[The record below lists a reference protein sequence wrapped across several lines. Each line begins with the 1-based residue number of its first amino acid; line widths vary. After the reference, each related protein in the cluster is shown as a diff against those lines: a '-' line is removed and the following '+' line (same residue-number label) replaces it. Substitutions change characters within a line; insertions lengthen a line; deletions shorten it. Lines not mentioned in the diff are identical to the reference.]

1 MPAWIRPS
9 VQAMTAAPEIV
20 TTFIRKLL
28 MRTTITDRA
37 GSPMMLA
44 VPSQTGKMA
53 NWTAAATL

>member
-1 MPAWIRPS
+1 
-9 VQAMTAAPEIV
+9 MTAAPEIV

-28 MRTTITDRA
+28 MRTTITDWA

-44 VPSQTGKMA
+44 APSQTGKMA